1 MKKIV
6 DAAHFAAKKHANQR
20 RKNIEET
27 PYINHPLEVAQLL
40 ANTGG
45 ITDEDIL
52 SAALLHDTLEDT
64 FTEKEEIRSEF
75 GPVVLGYVLEVTD
88 DKSLLKAERKR
99 RKVEHAGTLSY
110 GAKLVSLGDRI
121 ANLRSVAQE
130 PPVKWT
136 ADRQIEYFQWSH
148 QVFEG
153 LRGTNEAL
161 EELFI
166 KEFEEGL
173 EIVIRRKE
181 GGHKVRSCIE
191 STSRRIRAQ
200 FLRLN
205 KYGTLYRKV
214 R

>member
-6 DAAHFAAKKHANQR
+6 DASHFAAKKHANQR

-45 ITDEDIL
+45 IADEDIL

-64 FTEKEEIRSEF
+64 FTETGEIASEF
-75 GPVVLGYVLEVTD
+75 GPVVLGYILEVTD

-99 RKVEHAGTLSY
+99 RKVEHASTMSD

-121 ANLRSVAQE
+121 ANLRSVAHE
-130 PPVKWT
+130 PPAKWN
-136 ADRQIEYFQWSH
+136 ADRQIEYFQWSY

-153 LRGTNEAL
+153 LRGTNESL
-161 EELFI
+161 EELFK

-173 EIVIRRKE
+173 KIVTRRKAE
-181 GGHKVRSCIE
+181 EHKLRSCIE
-191 STSRRIRAQ
+191 STRRKIRAK

-205 KYGTLYRKV
+205 RHGILYRKV